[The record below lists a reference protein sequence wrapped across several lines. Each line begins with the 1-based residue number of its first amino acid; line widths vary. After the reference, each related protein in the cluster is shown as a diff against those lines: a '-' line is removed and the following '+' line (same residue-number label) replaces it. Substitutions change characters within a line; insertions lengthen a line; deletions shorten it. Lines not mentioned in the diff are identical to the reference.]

1 MSVKSVF
8 KELTIFILLT
18 AIVIMVLIVV
28 FTEFIPTEEEP
39 TTITYVPESHVK
51 ATLEEVTTTTG
62 GETENTTSL
71 LKSYEVNK
79 SDLKVYQSSKSY
91 DSGKVNPFVELEKD
105 EFENEVEPTL
115 GSAGSGNT
123 TKNTV
128 AGSTS
133 SSSSSGSSSTGTFFE
148 GSTK

>member
-1 MSVKSVF
+1 MSVKSVL
-8 KELTIFILLT
+8 KELMIFILLT

-28 FTEFIPTEEEP
+28 FTEFVPTEEEL

-51 ATLEEVTTTTG
+51 ATLEEVTTVSG
-62 GETENTTSL
+62 GEADNTTSL

-79 SDLKVYQSSKSY
+79 SDLKVYQSAKSY

-105 EFENEVEPTL
+105 KFENEVEQTL
-115 GSAGSGNT
+115 GSAGTGNT

>member
-1 MSVKSVF
+1 MSVKSVL
-8 KELTIFILLT
+8 KELMIFILLT

-28 FTEFIPTEEEP
+28 FTEFVPTEEEL

-51 ATLEEVTTTTG
+51 ATLEEVTTVSG
-62 GETENTTSL
+62 GEADNTTSL

-79 SDLKVYQSSKSY
+79 SDLKVYQSAKSY

-105 EFENEVEPTL
+105 KFENEVEQTV
-115 GSAGSGNT
+115 GSAGTGNT